1 MSRLNV
7 RPAVVVLVAV
17 ALVGSVLAG
26 GVVAQEGTPTA
37 EEEEP
42 MDETPTDG
50 EEQEETPTDGEEQE
64 ETPTDGEEQEETP
77 MEEPAEPEESYVRVL
92 HASPDAPAVDVY
104 VENETFLTNFSF
116 GNVSDYVVLSPGNY
130 SLTITAAGDREAVVF
145 DGTVS
150 LEPGARTIAAAGEL
164 RPNTATEF
172 ELVSWA
178 DDATQPAEDEAAVSV
193 VHLSPDAPA
202 VDVTTADGAV
212 LAENVSYPTAT
223 NYTTVPAGNYTA
235 QVRAAAPENDGP
247 VVAEVDVSLEGE
259 TAYSA
264 LALGYLEPAEN
275 ASLEQ
280 PFQVSLVE
288 DATTVTENG
297 TATVLLPLDDEMMD
311 EPTPTEEAEE
321 EPETT
326 PTEEAEEEPETTP
339 TDAGMT
345 ETAAEG

>member
-50 EEQEETPTDGEEQE
+50 EEPA
-64 ETPTDGEEQEETP
+64 ETP
-77 MEEPAEPEESYVRVL
+77 MDEQPEEEPAEPEESYVRVL

-116 GNVSDYVVLSPGNY
+116 GNVSDYVALSPGNY
-130 SLTITAAGDREAVVF
+130 SVTITAAGDREAVVF
-145 DGTVS
+145 DGTVT

-212 LAENVSYPTAT
+212 LAENVSYPTVT

-280 PFQVSLVE
+280 PFRVSLVE

-311 EPTPTEEAEE
+311 ESTPTEEPEGEATPTEEPEE
-321 EPETT
+321 EPE
-326 PTEEAEEEPETTP
+326 ATP